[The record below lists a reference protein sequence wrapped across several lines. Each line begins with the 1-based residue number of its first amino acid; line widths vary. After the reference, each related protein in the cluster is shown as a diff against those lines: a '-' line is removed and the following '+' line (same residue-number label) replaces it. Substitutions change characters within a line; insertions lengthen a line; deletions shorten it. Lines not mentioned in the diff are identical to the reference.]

1 VLQPGFFANEDTRT
15 PMRFAGVNLV
25 LNAVGSLVLFFG
37 FKAAGYMPHIG
48 IALATSLA
56 AWVNAVMLWV
66 TLKHRD
72 QFVVDSRLARNVPLI
87 VLASAI
93 MGAGV
98 IAAGLV
104 LEPWLRSGAGLPAKV
119 IALAALVAIG
129 LALFTAIIFATHVM
143 TPAQLRRQVRR

>member
-1 VLQPGFFANEDTRT
+1 
-15 PMRFAGVNLV
+15 
-25 LNAVGSLVLFFG
+25 
-37 FKAAGYMPHIG
+37 MPHIG